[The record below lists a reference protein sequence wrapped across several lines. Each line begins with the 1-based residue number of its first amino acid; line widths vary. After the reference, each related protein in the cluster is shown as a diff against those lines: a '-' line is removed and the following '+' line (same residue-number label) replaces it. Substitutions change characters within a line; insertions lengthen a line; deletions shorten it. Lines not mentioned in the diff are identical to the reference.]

1 MKITNIYKTTAAL
14 FFLMA
19 AILWPAVDAV
29 GQVTGEKYIHILE
42 VPTNA
47 KVSEA
52 EISAK
57 DDNGTEIAG
66 TQSTTISNVF
76 DRNWGTWW
84 KADSAGPVNIDINYY
99 KEEKTIRMFH
109 ISNGTGTNEIVTGV
123 EVYVSED
130 GTNWGGP
137 IKTFEN
143 DDNGLEKDYI
153 LDESITT
160 QYLRLR
166 LKSEE
171 VDGVKKQLALHEITI
186 YSGDIINDN
195 PRIKHKHAKWHDL
208 RSSLSISQAAKD
220 MDTFEDG
227 KDMFTPQDNPFI
239 ENYPV
244 EDGIQAA
251 HTYIDTIYMHPG
263 TSVTLTLP
271 DKLDNVSVRG
281 YQRWYSFRTDGT
293 YRTKNTGSDKVW
305 DLLTPVQGKS
315 YRFANGY
322 VSKPIDTNVNGT
334 YQMKF
339 YFPTSD
345 EFAAWFDNSSD
356 FDGNWF
362 VVACDVSGY
371 NDYTPEFNIDTSSES
386 DFLETLYEPT
396 LTHRVLYYIASVDG
410 REKETDENKKKNW
423 ENGHGRLL
431 EDEYQDGGNAEDK
444 KYLEEYEISFP
455 YTRVSNHTEE
465 LVALSKDARAYAIP
479 GVAANSDTEI
489 LNVTLIDGDGNQ
501 SSGIQLKNNTVEK
514 ESRVIQFTYPNV
526 RDDGT
531 KTVNYNNSTATI
543 LVTKTVDGKTYNI
556 ARYKLKFVADTR
568 LLTQSQLK
576 AIEEGNEDMKYY
588 QFRTPEYLDENY
600 QLLTALNWDYDPE
613 VAESYGQKQYYPFP
627 MAWDY
632 SSYSFFDG
640 SPAKDFVP
648 ATALGDDGLG
658 YPEWGYYAIM
668 NNFVENIKNTSAKAS
683 PLPDSK
689 YHLYVD
695 ASDRPGVIANLPFRQ
710 PLCKGSE
717 LFVTAWVKSAGF
729 NATECDAGMLFTVM
743 GVEAN
748 GRKVPL
754 YRHSS
759 SQIRRTDYLSDQIPG
774 CGTKKNEWLQV
785 YFSFINES
793 DVTYDSYEL
802 QVSNNSESTNG
813 GDMYLDDIRVY
824 MATPRATVTQREAT
838 CTTKRTLLNI
848 KMDWDRLLSRRGQA
862 ELTGD
867 ASGWDAIDFC
877 FVDSLAYEEAIKNSL
892 SESAA
897 IDASVVNVWGSDDAS
912 DAVKY
917 ASLYFNLNFDKN
929 ELYVANNFN
938 LVTTNQVIYSYT
950 NNSGSVETGTGNGFY
965 VYEDESGQKYLSVD
979 FYSDLTPNRP
989 YLMLISPKGID
1000 GKVPTVSDFEDII
1013 DDPCGIMTKFWVT
1026 SQNIIKINGQIVTP
1040 ELEYC
1045 VGTNLQ
1051 FTVDLRIPDDDNPGE
1066 YEDYTGSEE
1075 VYFDWFFG
1083 TEEEF
1088 LDNTNTYSVSLQ
1100 EALANF
1106 REVYPDAEAVD
1117 ATETPVNDTKG
1128 FTQLMFNLLQEY
1140 TTKLEQEHLNPVLTL
1155 RKKRLNITL
1164 LQDGLNLVVA
1174 PIPVTI
1180 DDATST
1186 TLQERICWGY
1196 TPLTLRTSDKSPKLQ
1211 PGFNA
1216 LEYPDEE
1223 FNPNLRIGLKQIEA
1237 VSGNNS
1243 NEGLTVV
1250 LRNAEYATKEQGV
1263 VDHLGPII
1271 NQSFLYLIGT
1281 DDQAYTDDIAAA
1293 TSSYDLP
1300 VGWINSLYAKEYGTS
1315 SAYKDSIQI
1324 RFDLEGTLVENENSD
1339 FSFKPKEGYYYT
1351 FMIPFEEK
1359 GDDGNK
1365 VSSACPGM
1373 FTLTMKVVPEYMVW
1387 EDTQIKEAGETIGN
1401 WNNDGNWKRIES
1413 ERINV
1418 TTVSDDNKDYFID
1431 GDNDREAGFV
1441 PMLFTKVI
1449 MPANSKVELY
1459 AAGYTNGTE
1468 WNNNSRPSHIAAP
1481 TENIQYDLMTFESG
1495 VPLRTERYRVSLLD
1509 QIHFEPGAE
1518 MLHAEYL
1525 LYDTAWVDYQLDKGR
1540 WYTLASPLKAVYAGD
1555 FYTDISGTEGSEYFK
1570 DITFNTTDN
1579 SRFSPS
1585 VYQRAWKGSA
1595 AMMVIGN
1602 NQNNEERAI
1611 AGNWS
1616 ALYNDVAEAYTPG
1629 TGFSLKVQDIADNSS
1644 AIFRLPKADGSYKY
1658 YPHGDGQSGNETFVS
1673 RVEGEEEEKVS
1684 GRLRSDTLFIRNTD
1698 INKAGKG
1705 APIEI
1710 TLSET
1715 AGGNYYLVGNPFMA
1729 HLDMTMFFKEQM
1741 FNNIQINNG
1750 EVLEW
1755 KYWYLDD
1762 DGTQVAVT
1770 YDVENDVW
1778 TSTKT
1783 TGDDFLIPPL
1793 RSFFVVKNA
1802 EVENNVIK
1810 FTQKMQTLGGTTDGL
1825 RSANAL
1831 TITAT
1836 TSDGRTSRAAVAY
1849 DMAASADYEA
1859 SEDAEL
1865 FLDSNLG
1872 DVPMVYTVAGTMATS
1887 INRTS
1892 ELYNIPLGVYG
1903 NKQEMVTLSFDGL
1916 NQFSSA
1922 TLYDAQEQTETPLH
1936 EGKTVSVPAGTS
1948 GRYFLRAGTP
1958 TGNEVIARN
1967 AFLVYSV
1974 GGGKVMVTSS
1984 NTPLK
1989 DIRVYTMG
1997 GAQVRS
2003 IQASGMQQEIYL
2015 NRGIYLITVSDQD
2028 GLQETRKV
2036 LVR

>member
-1 MKITNIYKTTAAL
+1 MKITNIYKKTAAL

-19 AILWPAVDAV
+19 AALWPAMDAV

-84 KADSAGPVNIDINYY
+84 KAASAGPVNIYIKYN
-99 KEEKTIRMFH
+99 ERKTIRMFH

-123 EVYVSED
+123 KVYVSED
-130 GTNWGGP
+130 GTDWDLKGSF
-137 IKTFEN
+137 TN

-160 QYLRLR
+160 QHLCLRLI
-166 LKSEE
+166 SEE

-186 YSGDIINDN
+186 YSGDIINNN

-220 MDTFEDG
+220 MDTFEDE
-227 KDMFTPQDNPFI
+227 KEMFTPQDNPFI

-244 EDGIQAA
+244 NEIQAA

-271 DKLDNVSVRG
+271 DKLGNVSVRG

-293 YRTKNTGSDKVW
+293 YRTKNTKADEVW

-322 VSKPIDTNVNGT
+322 VSKPIDTNANGT

-339 YFPTSD
+339 YFPTSGD
-345 EFAAWFDNSSD
+345 FYEWFDNSSD

-371 NDYTPEFNIDTSSES
+371 NDYTETFDIDTSSES

-396 LTHRVLYYIASVDG
+396 LTHRVLYYIASVDNRSG
-410 REKETDENKKKNW
+410 DNW
-423 ENGHGRLL
+423 TNGHGRLL
-431 EDEYQDGGNAEDK
+431 EGEYQDGGNNESD

-455 YTRVSNHTEE
+455 YTRVSNHTDE

-479 GVAANSDTEI
+479 GIAANSDTEI
-489 LNVTLIDGDGNQ
+489 LNVELIDGEGNQ
-501 SSGIQLKNNTVEK
+501 SSGIQLKNGKVEG

-531 KTVNYNNSTATI
+531 RTVKNNNSTATI
-543 LVTKTVDGKTYNI
+543 LVTKVVDDKTYNI

-568 LLTQSQLK
+568 LLTQTQLQQ
-576 AIEEGNEDMKYY
+576 IENETMTDEVMQYY
-588 QFRTPEYLDENY
+588 KFRTPGYMEENY

-613 VAESYGQKQYYPFP
+613 VATSYGQKGYYPFP

-640 SPAKDFVP
+640 SPAEDFVP
-648 ATALGDDGLG
+648 ATPLTGGLG

-668 NNFVENIKNTSAKAS
+668 NDFVENIKNTSAKAS
-683 PLPDSK
+683 PLPDSR

-729 NATECDAGMLFTVM
+729 NTTECDAGMLFTVM

-759 SQIRRTDYLSDQIPG
+759 SQIRRTTYLSDQIPG

-877 FVDSLAYEEAIKNSL
+877 FVDSLAYEEAIKNNL

-897 IDASVVNVWGSDDAS
+897 IKASVVNVWGSEDAS

-917 ASLYFNLNFDKN
+917 ASLYFNLNFVKN
-929 ELYVANNFN
+929 EKYNPDKSN
-938 LVTTNQVIYSYT
+938 LVIDNQVEFDT
-950 NNSGSVETGTGNGFY
+950 DKEGNGFY

-1000 GKVPTVSDFEDII
+1000 GIEPKVNDFEDII

-1045 VGTNLQ
+1045 VGTDLE
-1051 FTVDLRIPDDDNPGE
+1051 FTVNLRIPDEDNPGE
-1066 YEDYTGSEE
+1066 YEDYTGSED

-1106 REVYPDAEAVD
+1106 REVYPDAEEVD
-1117 ATETPVNDTKG
+1117 TETPVTGG
-1128 FTQLMFNLLQEY
+1128 FTESMFMLLQEY
-1140 TTKLEQEHLNPVLTL
+1140 TTKMEQEHLNPVLTL
-1155 RKKRLNITL
+1155 RKITLNITL
-1164 LQDGLNLVVA
+1164 LQEGLNLVVA

-1216 LEYPDEE
+1216 LKYPDEE
-1223 FNPNLRIGLKQIEA
+1223 FNPNLRIGLKQIEE
-1237 VSGNNS
+1237 VSGNDSS
-1243 NEGLTVV
+1243 NKGLTVV
-1250 LRNAEYATKEQGV
+1250 LRNAKYATTEPGV
-1263 VDHLGPII
+1263 VDHLGPIKD
-1271 NQSFLYLIGT
+1271 QSYLYLIGT

-1300 VGWINSLYAKEYGTS
+1300 VGWINSLYAKEYRTS

-1324 RFDLEGTLVENENSD
+1324 RFDLEGILVESEKPD

-1359 GDDGNK
+1359 DDYGNK

-1387 EDTQIKEAGETIGN
+1387 EDTQTKDTGETIGN
-1401 WNNDGNWKRIES
+1401 WNNDGNWKRIKS
-1413 ERINV
+1413 ERINA
-1418 TTVSDDNKDYFID
+1418 TLISDGSDAENSDYFTD
-1431 GDNDREAGFV
+1431 GTNSTSNAFV

-1468 WNNNSRPSHIAAP
+1468 WNNDARPSHIAAP

-1509 QIHFEPGAE
+1509 EIHFEPGAE
-1518 MLHAEYL
+1518 MKHAEYL
-1525 LYDTAWVDYQLDKGR
+1525 LYNKAWVDYQLGKGR
-1540 WYTLASPLKAVYAGD
+1540 WYTLASPLKDVVAGD
-1555 FYTDISGTEGSEYFK
+1555 FYTDKSGTESSEYFQPIK
-1570 DITFNTTDN
+1570 FNYGINSIDN
-1579 SRFSPS
+1579 DRFSPS
-1585 VYQRAWKGSA
+1585 VYQRGWKGNAKLQILNSETKD
-1595 AMMVIGN
+1595 V
-1602 NQNNEERAI
+1602 AI
-1611 AGNWS
+1611 SGNWS
-1616 ALYNDVAEAYTPG
+1616 ALYNKVDEAYTPG
-1629 TGFSLKVQDIADNSS
+1629 TGFSLKVQDATGNVT
-1644 AIFRLPKADGSYKY
+1644 FRLPKADTEY
-1658 YPHGDGQSGNETFVS
+1658 YYYSHDGTHQDQDKEDISKTDAHRLETDRIMNRKVGENATLYTSFTVPLADEHGD
-1673 RVEGEEEEKVS
+1673 
-1684 GRLRSDTLFIRNTD
+1684 
-1698 INKAGKG
+1698 
-1705 APIEI
+1705 
-1710 TLSET
+1710 
-1715 AGGNYYLVGNPFMA
+1715 YYLVGNPFMA
-1729 HLDMTMFFKEQM
+1729 HLDMKKFFDKNTSFAKMYWLVTE
-1741 FNNIQINNG
+1741 NG
-1750 EVLEW
+1750 QE
-1755 KYWYLDD
+1755 
-1762 DGTQVAVT
+1762 VAVGG
-1770 YDVENDVW
+1770 DGDGDGLI
-1778 TSTKT
+1778 S
-1783 TGDDFLIPPL
+1783 TGDGKIAPL
-1793 RSFFVVKNA
+1793 QSFF
-1802 EVENNVIK
+1802 IK
-1810 FTQKMQTLGGTTDGL
+1810 LETNKTAPDEITFTQEMQTLGGSGDGL

-1903 NKQEMVTLSFDGL
+1903 NKQEMVTLSFGGL

-1922 TLYDAQEQTETPLH
+1922 TLYDAQEQTETPLR

-1948 GRYFLRAGTP
+1948 GRYFLRAGAP